1 MTNSEKKKIVLIIF
15 HVIIL
20 LFLFVSITLLLD
32 DIFTQSVSQD
42 DYIDS
47 FHISKPRIIA
57 PFAILFGLISWLIL
71 LVKWIRNMRME
82 FYLKTIFL
90 TKTFLILCL
99 ITLCFFN

>member
-1 MTNSEKKKIVLIIF
+1 MTITEKKKIALIIF

-32 DIFTQSVSQD
+32 DIFSQSINQS

-47 FHISKPRIIA
+47 FHISKPRLIA
-57 PFAILFGLISWLIL
+57 PFAVLFGLISWLIL
-71 LVKWIRNMRME
+71 LVKWIRNKRME

-90 TKTFLILCL
+90 TKTFLITGL
-99 ITLCFFN
+99 ITLCFY